1 MSVLSVKTFSR
12 PRQVVAIQRSYSNLH
27 FMRAIGASPPQPSK
41 AAENDRADTK
51 QHQGRRFGNNVDGA
65 PDFASGELIRM
76 KVNVRMAS
84 QNIRHLSRERRGI
97 SLRRVP
103 FPADGSADTRGK
115 WRVHHIV
122 RVVVVK
128 RCAEKSPDYRPIH
141 SGRNGRTGMD
151 VRGHQVV
158 IYIGGLRTREIDVED
173 RRGKRHGRLSS
184 VQHKRCSSK

>member
-1 MSVLSVKTFSR
+1 
-12 PRQVVAIQRSYSNLH
+12 
-27 FMRAIGASPPQPSK
+27 MRAIGASPPQPSK
-41 AAENDRADTK
+41 AAENDRADTE

-65 PDFASGELIRM
+65 TDFASSELIRM

-84 QNIRHLSRERRGI
+84 QNIRHLSGERRGI
-97 SLRRVP
+97 AFRRIP
-103 FPADGSADTRGK
+103 FSADGASDACGE
-115 WRVHHIV
+115 WCIHHIV

-128 RCAEKSPDYRPIH
+128 RCAEKSPHHRAVH
-141 SGRNGRTGMD
+141 TGRNGRTGMD

-184 VQHKRCSSK
+184 VQHKRCRSK